1 VHFWTVCTAAARL
14 PGWQDIPR
22 APGVLAHPAVSS
34 NEVSMKHF
42 WLLPLSAAAVSA
54 VLLGAAPAQAAIY
67 DARFTGV
74 VASSQGSTGFATG
87 STVTGEFIYNS
98 STTTYSLFTV
108 GGVAATAPS
117 TSLASLTPD
126 KSTALYEAQASAVQ
140 QGATTNRNFAVDL
153 EGLNPWPVAFG
164 DAAGVLGLGSALT
177 NNLAT
182 AGNPLSQFPSTFG
195 YNLAQSNGTA
205 AAILTANLTSI
216 NVTVPGTAVPE
227 PGSIALLATAALGL
241 VGARRRRA

>member
-1 VHFWTVCTAAARL
+1 VHFPNVCTAVARL
-14 PGWQDIPR
+14 PGWQDIQR

-108 GGVAATAPS
+108 GGVAATAPF

-177 NNLAT
+177 SNLAT

-227 PGSIALLATAALGL
+227 PGSIALLATATLGL

>member
-1 VHFWTVCTAAARL
+1 
-14 PGWQDIPR
+14 
-22 APGVLAHPAVSS
+22 
-34 NEVSMKHF
+34 MKHS

-54 VLLGAAPAQAAIY
+54 VLLGAAPAKAAIY

-74 VASSQGSTGFATG
+74 VTSAQGSTGFATG
-87 STVTGEFIYNS
+87 STVTGEFIYD

-108 GGVAATAPS
+108 GGVAATAPF

-126 KSTALYEAQASAVQ
+126 KSTALYQAQASSVQ
-140 QGATTNRNFAVDL
+140 QGGTTNRSFTVDL

-164 DAAGVLGLGSALT
+164 DATGVLGLGSALT
-177 NNLAT
+177 SNLDT

-195 YNLAQSNGTA
+195 YNLAQSNGA
-205 AAILTANLTSI
+205 ATAILTANLTSI
-216 NVTVPGTAVPE
+216 NVTVPGVAVPE

-241 VGARRRRA
+241 VGARRRRT

>member
-1 VHFWTVCTAAARL
+1 MHFRIVCTAAARL

-34 NEVSMKHF
+34 NEVSMKHS

-54 VLLGAAPAQAAIY
+54 VLLGAAPAKAAIY

-74 VASSQGSTGFATG
+74 VTSAQGSTGFVTG
-87 STVTGEFIYNS
+87 STVTGEFIYDS

-108 GGVAATAPS
+108 GGAAATAPF

-126 KSTALYEAQASAVQ
+126 KSTALYQAQASSVQ
-140 QGATTNRNFAVDL
+140 QGGTTNRSFTVDL

-164 DAAGVLGLGSALT
+164 DAAGVLGLGRALT
-177 NNLAT
+177 SNLDT
-182 AGNPLSQFPSTFG
+182 AGNPLSQVPSTFG
-195 YNLAQSNGTA
+195 YNLAQSNGTVTA
-205 AAILTANLTSI
+205 RLTANLTSI
-216 NVTVPGTAVPE
+216 NVAVPGVAVPE
-227 PGSIALLATAALGL
+227 PSSIALLATAALGL

>member
-1 VHFWTVCTAAARL
+1 
-14 PGWQDIPR
+14 
-22 APGVLAHPAVSS
+22 
-34 NEVSMKHF
+34 MKHF

>member
-1 VHFWTVCTAAARL
+1 VHFPNVCTAVARL
-14 PGWQDIPR
+14 PGWQDISH

-34 NEVSMKHF
+34 NEVSMKHS

-54 VLLGAAPAQAAIY
+54 VLLSAAPAQATIY

-74 VASSQGSTGFATG
+74 VASAQGSTGFATG
-87 STVTGEFIYNS
+87 SAVTGEFIYDS

-108 GGVAATAPS
+108 GGVAATTPF

-126 KSTALYEAQASAVQ
+126 KFSATYQAQASAVQ
-140 QGATTNRNFAVDL
+140 QGGTTNRSFTVDL

-177 NNLAT
+177 SNLDT
-182 AGNPLSQFPSTFG
+182 AGNPLSQVPSTFS
-195 YNLAQSNGTA
+195 YNLAQSNGTVTA
-205 AAILTANLTSI
+205 RLTANLTSI
-216 NVTVPGTAVPE
+216 SVTVPGVAVPE

-241 VGARRRRA
+241 MGARRRRA

>member
-1 VHFWTVCTAAARL
+1 VHFRIVCTAAAL

-34 NEVSMKHF
+34 NEVSMKHS

-54 VLLGAAPAQAAIY
+54 VLLGAAPAKAAIY

-74 VASSQGSTGFATG
+74 VTSAQGSTGFATG
-87 STVTGEFIYNS
+87 STVTGEFIYD

-108 GGVAATAPS
+108 GGVAATAPF

-126 KSTALYEAQASAVQ
+126 KSTALYQAQASSVQ
-140 QGATTNRNFAVDL
+140 QGGTTNRSFTVDL

-164 DAAGVLGLGSALT
+164 DATGVLGLGSALT
-177 NNLAT
+177 SNLDT

-195 YNLAQSNGTA
+195 YNLAQSNGA
-205 AAILTANLTSI
+205 ATAILTANLTSI
-216 NVTVPGTAVPE
+216 NVTVPGVAVPE

-241 VGARRRRA
+241 VGARRRRT